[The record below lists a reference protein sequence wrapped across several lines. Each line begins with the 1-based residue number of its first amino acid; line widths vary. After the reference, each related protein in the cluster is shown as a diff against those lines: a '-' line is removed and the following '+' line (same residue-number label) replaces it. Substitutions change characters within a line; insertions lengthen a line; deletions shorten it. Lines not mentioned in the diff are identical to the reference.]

1 MDTKEQTGPAAGEE
15 QRIWCWRY
23 EQLVG
28 AGYGRVDA
36 AAIAGTPG
44 VDLAL
49 ARRLVA
55 QGCPAELA
63 TRILL

>member
-1 MDTKEQTGPAAGEE
+1 METTEQTGTRTGEE
-15 QRIWCWRY
+15 QRIWSWRY

-36 AAIAGTPG
+36 AAIAGAQ

-55 QGCPAELA
+55 QGCPSDLA
-63 TRILL
+63 VQILL